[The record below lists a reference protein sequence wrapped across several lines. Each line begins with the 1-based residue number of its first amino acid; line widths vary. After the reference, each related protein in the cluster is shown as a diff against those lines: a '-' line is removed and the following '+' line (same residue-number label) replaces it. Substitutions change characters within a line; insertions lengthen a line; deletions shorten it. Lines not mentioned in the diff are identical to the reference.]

1 MQLKKG
7 LDFNKLAYIE
17 GWISIVLNS
26 ILFVAKYII
35 GLKINSVSL
44 QADAWH
50 TLSDSLTSIM
60 LVVGIYLSAKPADEE
75 HPFGHGRIEKITSLL
90 IGIMLILVAI
100 NFLKESVMRITS
112 RKVITFTLASVIVQ
126 AVCATLKQALALFAF
141 WAGKKSNIQAITAD
155 GWHHQSDT
163 NTSVLFLIGVA
174 LNKQIPLV
182 DGYLGLLISLAIA
195 VTAFDI
201 IKSSVSPLI
210 GEKVPDEIIKKV
222 TDEVSKADPRIT
234 GLHHFHMHRYGNHI
248 ELTFHIRLP
257 KEISLEE
264 AHEITK
270 KIEDALTKENIDATI
285 HVEPY
290 TESKD

>member
-1 MQLKKG
+1 MQLRKG

-100 NFLKESVMRITS
+100 NFLKESLIRITS
-112 RKVITFTLASVIVQ
+112 RRVITFTLASVLVQ
-126 AVCATLKQALALFAF
+126 VVCAILKQALALFAF
-141 WAGKKSNIQAITAD
+141 WAGKKSKIQAITAD

-163 NTSVLFLIGVA
+163 ITSVLFLIGVA

-222 TDEVSKADPRIT
+222 TDEVEKADPRIT

-270 KIEDALTKENIDATI
+270 KIEDALMKESIDATI

>member
-1 MQLKKG
+1 MQLRKG
-7 LDFNKLAYIE
+7 LNFNKLAYIE

-50 TLSDSLTSIM
+50 TLSDSLTSMI

-100 NFLKESVMRITS
+100 NFLKESLIRITS
-112 RKVITFTLASVIVQ
+112 RKVITFTLASILVQ

-141 WAGKKSNIQAITAD
+141 WAGKKSKIQAITAD

-163 NTSVLFLIGVA
+163 ITSVLFLIGVA

-210 GEKVPDEIIKKV
+210 GEKVPDEIIMKV
-222 TDEVSKADPRIT
+222 TDEVEKADPRIT
-234 GLHHFHMHRYGNHI
+234 GVHHFHMHRYGNHI

-270 KIEDALTKENIDATI
+270 KIEDALMKENIDATI

>member
-1 MQLKKG
+1 MQLRKG

-50 TLSDSLTSIM
+50 TLSDSLTSMM

-90 IGIMLILVAI
+90 IGIMLILAAT
-100 NFLKESVMRITS
+100 NFFKESLIRITS
-112 RKVITFTLASVIVQ
+112 RKVITFTLASILVQ

-141 WAGKKSNIQAITAD
+141 WAGKKSKIQAITAD
-155 GWHHQSDT
+155 GWHHQSDMI
-163 NTSVLFLIGVA
+163 TSVLFLIGVA

-201 IKSSVSPLI
+201 VKSSVSPLI

-222 TDEVSKADPRIT
+222 TDEVEKADPRIT
-234 GLHHFHMHRYGNHI
+234 GLHHLHMHRYGNHI

-270 KIEDALTKENIDATI
+270 KIEDALMKENIDATI

-290 TESKD
+290 SESKD